1 MWNDRKQVI
10 FQSLNISIRHKSDF
24 WKWKISLFV
33 VKFSVWILIIFFGQ
47 ISQCSSID
55 KNSWVMMIRIAFK
68 KLLGS
73 KLQALTPVLYRYFG
87 KKNQVLRARTFMSM
101 HINDLTP
108 ILWRKKRWKITKV
121 SDSKFSGCLQIV
133 IYCNDHGHYKS
144 ALEFPEAALSS
155 GSSQKNISNFNGS

>member
-1 MWNDRKQVI
+1 MK
-10 FQSLNISIRHKSDF
+10 
-24 WKWKISLFV
+24 SLFV

-108 ILWRKKRWKITKV
+108 ILWLKKRWKITKV